1 MDIKDLLNYQR
12 NMNCTGRISV
22 DVYIQRRRLFAEK
35 MGKIKVLNTLIKC
48 GNIKV
53 DFVEKYN
60 H

>member
-1 MDIKDLLNYQR
+1 M
-12 NMNCTGRISV
+12 